1 MIFDFLNVDNIVFTI
16 LGYPM
21 SYVEF
26 LGTVMYLWSVWL
38 ISKRNILTWPIGIV
52 SVLFYMVLFYQIRL
66 YSDTLEQVYYLGASI
81 FGWWV
86 WNKSPKEN
94 GKITDVNFS
103 KPIIIILWVVITLI
117 ISSLIGLL
125 MSKINVLLPTFFPEA
140 ASFPYLDAFTT
151 IMSFSAMWL
160 MAQKR
165 NESWVYWIIVDV
177 IGIWLYYVKEVK
189 LISLLYVIL
198 LFMAINGLR
207 SWIKSVQNK
216 TAVLQEQSQ

>member
-1 MIFDFLNVDNIVFTI
+1 MIFDSLNVDNIVFTI

-66 YSDTLEQVYYLGASI
+66 YSDTIEQVYYLGASI

-117 ISSLIGLL
+117 ISIFNRFIDEQNQCFTSDIFSRSSILPVSGCIYNNNEFFSDVVNGSEKERKLGLL
-125 MSKINVLLPTFFPEA
+125 DYRRCNRDLALLCERSKTHFIAVCNITFHG
-140 ASFPYLDAFTT
+140 D
-151 IMSFSAMWL
+151 
-160 MAQKR
+160 Q
-165 NESWVYWIIVDV
+165 
-177 IGIWLYYVKEVK
+177 
-189 LISLLYVIL
+189 
-198 LFMAINGLR
+198 
-207 SWIKSVQNK
+207 WIKVMD
-216 TAVLQEQSQ
+216 